1 MPWVQGLSRGSD
13 QPSAGTAG
21 FLRLAGEMAQLQYH
35 LLKHLHKGGLTTG
48 PGLPPEQAVH
58 RKLGRAPGV
67 EATLTARL
75 LLEETASAPA
85 TSSLLGLGHTS
96 SQLMEGGS
104 VRGECLQVGPS
115 GTTSQAA
122 QRMDELCNKKR

>member
-1 MPWVQGLSRGSD
+1 MEACSSISTREASRQGRGFPQSKLS
-13 QPSAGTAG
+13 
-21 FLRLAGEMAQLQYH
+21 
-35 LLKHLHKGGLTTG
+35 TG
-48 PGLPPEQAVH
+48 
-58 RKLGRAPGV
+58 KLGRVPGV

-96 SQLMEGGS
+96 SQLTGGGS

-122 QRMDELCNKKR
+122 QRMDELCNKKG